1 MIKDRLK
8 IFRNKIGKE
17 NKEIEG
23 FLVTNLK
30 NLNYLTGFDGEG
42 FALII
47 NSKNYLLTDSR
58 YTEQAQKESP
68 DF

>member
-47 NSKNYLLTDSR
+47 
-58 YTEQAQKESP
+58 
-68 DF
+68 